1 MSTMRK
7 GRAGDA
13 TLPQNVLAAD
23 GCGDARSK
31 LKSPSLQDHDHR
43 RPGKSHRGNIKTSAP
58 KPVTDN
64 YDRLLAVLE
73 ANAASAREP
82 ELIRRLR
89 DAIRAIRGPAVV
101 DRVSRERDR

>member
-1 MSTMRK
+1 MRK

-13 TLPQNVLAAD
+13 TLLTNVRATD

-31 LKSPSLQDHDHR
+31 LKSPSLQDHDRH
-43 RPGKSHRGNIKTSAP
+43 RPGKSHRGNI